1 MRGIISITSA
11 VPLSLVSPSGLPSGF
26 RKQTSVVP
34 APSFAASSSDGG
46 ATLTTTSALHG
57 SPIVAPTA
65 VYASSVAADSAPA
78 PASTMTSC
86 SAATSRRTTSGT
98 SATRRSPAA
107 VSFGTPIFTGRGT
120 QDQRAA
126 TARRD
131 PGSPTHPCDGQR
143 LARERHHP
151 RRVPP
156 HGRLAARARIV
167 DLAVGRGQ
175 RAQVGEGVAPAPR
188 LDSRRVPA
196 RREQ

>member
-78 PASTMTSC
+78 PASTITSG

-120 QDQRAA
+120 LDQRPA

-131 PGSPTHPCDGQR
+131 PGSPTHPRD
-143 LARERHHP
+143 RHHLAGEAQDRGNGHP
-151 RRVPP
+151 DR
-156 HGRLAARARIV
+156 RLAAVRRVV
-167 DLAVGRGQ
+167 DLAVGR
-175 RAQVGEGVAPAPR
+175 
-188 LDSRRVPA
+188 
-196 RREQ
+196 